1 VEILSKKH
9 DFGYC
14 FVRAKIKRESD
25 IDVPHREH
33 LGEHLTKNYLTST
46 FFW

>member
-1 VEILSKKH
+1 MILAIV
-9 DFGYC
+9 C
-14 FVRAKIKRESD
+14 VRAKIERESD
-25 IDVPHREH
+25 IGVPHREH